1 MPCPCCCCPGRQAA
15 VDEDLAAVPAEW
27 KRLSPHPLRWMQAR
41 ALAAMA
47 TGADVVVNAATGSG
61 KGLLLVLPAA
71 AAWHA
76 AEPGVVAPI
85 DLVIVPYKALGM
97 HLEKTFNA
105 LFKQLAEEGRLRP
118 GARALFVRR
127 GRLADSADE
136 PEAAEEPE
144 ATKADATQSAF
155 QVRHARRP
163 RAHRLPGLFF
173 PPADPPPLRRR
184 PPPPAPPPAAAVG
197 AGACRRR
204 RAEIFFRR
212 CLPAHWPDLSR
223 ARTACRS
230 PSASPVG
237 CAICACVPTAS
248 RQRPL
253 RVRAAASTRAASRC
267 RAKF

>member
-1 MPCPCCCCPGRQAA
+1 M
-15 VDEDLAAVPAEW
+15 
-27 KRLSPHPLRWMQAR
+27 
-41 ALAAMA
+41 
-47 TGADVVVNAATGSG
+47 
-61 KGLLLVLPAA
+61 
-71 AAWHA
+71 
-76 AEPGVVAPI
+76 VAPI

-173 PPADPPPLRRR
+173 FAPPATTRAVRCCPALLPHAR
-184 PPPPAPPPAAAVG
+184 PPD
-197 AGACRRR
+197 R
-204 RAEIFFRR
+204 
-212 CLPAHWPDLSR
+212 
-223 ARTACRS
+223 
-230 PSASPVG
+230 
-237 CAICACVPTAS
+237 
-248 RQRPL
+248 
-253 RVRAAASTRAASRC
+253 
-267 RAKF
+267 

>member
-15 VDEDLAAVPAEW
+15 VDEDLATVPAEW

-105 LFKQLAEEGRLRP
+105 LFKQLDEEGRLRP
-118 GARALFVRR
+118 GARALFVRH
-127 GRLADSADE
+127 GQHGSPE
-136 PEAAEEPE
+136 PVGSE
-144 ATKADATQSAF
+144 
-155 QVRHARRP
+155 
-163 RAHRLPGLFF
+163 
-173 PPADPPPLRRR
+173 LRRR
-184 PPPPAPPPAAAVG
+184 SK
-197 AGACRRR
+197 RRGV
-204 RAEIFFRR
+204 
-212 CLPAHWPDLSR
+212 
-223 ARTACRS
+223 
-230 PSASPVG
+230 PVG
-237 CAICACVPTAS
+237 N
-248 RQRPL
+248 
-253 RVRAAASTRAASRC
+253 
-267 RAKF
+267 